1 MHIHQEITTGRC
13 SEMTKQWWQ
22 NAVVYQIYPKS
33 FKDTT
38 GSGTGDIQGIIEK
51 LDYLQE
57 LGVDVLWLTP
67 IYKSPQRDNGY
78 DISDYYQ
85 IYKEYGTMEDFDR
98 LLAEAH
104 KRNLKIIM
112 DIVVNHT
119 STEHEW
125 FQDALTSK
133 NSRYR
138 DFYIWKDGQP
148 GQPPTNWQSKFGG
161 SAWEYDQK
169 SGQYYLHL
177 FDVTQADLNWENEE
191 VRNSVYEMMR
201 FWLDKGVDGFRLDV
215 INLISKDQRFL
226 DDDGSVPPGDGRK
239 FYTDGPRVHEF
250 MHEMNTEVFSKYDIM
265 TVGEMSSTT
274 IDHCIL
280 YTRPDRKELSMT
292 FNFHHLKVDYP
303 NGEKWTKADFDFL
316 QLKEILSKWQVE
328 MTKGGGWNA
337 LFWCNHD
344 QPRVVSRFGDDGK
357 YHRESAKMLATT
369 IHMMRGT
376 PYIYQGEEFGMTN
389 PNFQHISDYRDVES
403 LNMFQIMKD
412 EGMSEEEIIDILQQ
426 KSRDNSRTP
435 VQWDDSEHAGFTTG
449 TPWIREANNYKEI
462 NAKAALQDKNS
473 IFYHYQKLNHLRKE
487 FDIIV
492 HGSYQLIL
500 ANHDAIF
507 AYIREYKDEK
517 LLVINNFY
525 SKETLFTL
533 PKEYNFSEY
542 SSRILLSNYQDSS
555 NEFQEILLRPYESVV
570 YYLQK

>member
-112 DIVVNHT
+112 DIVINHT

-328 MTKGGGWNA
+328 MTNGGGWNA